1 MRKIFTKIF
10 LLLLMVV
17 VGQAAFSQTYCTA
30 LYSYGCGLDWLQSFS
45 TTGGSSN
52 ITNNNTGCQSLTST
66 GYSYYSAMTHTGIQ
80 GTTVN
85 FSFTINPVYTENV
98 KMWVD
103 FNNNGSF
110 MDPGE
115 QVYTGPNLAPN
126 SLVNGNFTIPFS
138 ATPGNKRMRIR
149 LVYGSTAFTDCSN
162 EFDGEAEDYNLMVIA
177 ATPCTGTPVAG
188 TSSIT
193 SSCPTTVSLNGTTNA
208 GSLALQWQ
216 SMPSCGGNWT
226 DIAGATGYS
235 YSITSL
241 AQPTQYRAYVICTP
255 TGLSDTSTITTVN
268 SVTPCYCTS
277 GAVYSAYEGITNVFL
292 NTMSN
297 SSTCGPTYTNYTSVP
312 ATKLLKGE
320 SYPFTI
326 GITGC
331 SSYIP
336 AIGTAV
342 FIDWNQNGSYST
354 AERVFTSTTNSTGTF
369 VVSGTITV
377 PATAVTGLTG
387 MRIVAGD
394 NNGSSFTGCDNPYY
408 GETEDYLVYIQY
420 APNVTGTGLVNYSGT
435 YCSGQD
441 ITLTA
446 SAPGVP
452 NPRYLWKK
460 PNNGGWDTSAT
471 LTMNNVQVNQSGTYY
486 VYTLSSNCPGGAPD
500 TSGAREVTIQVNQT
514 PNAPVVSPVIVY
526 CQNDVFDSIAVYG
539 QNIQWY
545 TVPTGG
551 VVSPAPVIN
560 TAVPNTATY
569 FISQT
574 VNGCE
579 GPRAQVSITV
589 SPKPAPPAVVSP
601 IGYCQGND
609 ADPLIATGQNIRWY
623 TVATG
628 GVGTTVTPTPTT
640 NAQGSYTWYAT
651 QTIDG
656 CESDRVPVVVN
667 IGYVPNA
674 VITTSREFVCQYD
687 TMTVGY
693 FGNAND
699 TATYT
704 WTMPAG
710 ATILQGSGQGPLL
723 VKFDSAGIRTVTL
736 IVNNGGCVG
745 PEATKDIPVHLS
757 PRLAIDAQ
765 PDACVDEIV
774 SLAVTYS
781 TMGIDQY
788 LWNFDGADTT
798 YASLP
803 RGPFGLKWATPGSKV
818 ISVTA
823 IDDGCVSL
831 PVTDIVNVHALPDA
845 TITASSTDVCSG
857 DSILFSAV
865 YDPAASYQW
874 LPYQFFPETNS
885 SSVWGTV
892 STNTKVILNVTNNYN
907 CRASDSIMVAA
918 KPCCQVYFPTA
929 FTPNNDGKNDLF
941 RMLTIGKSKD
951 SRTGAHEI
959 SVFKIQNRWGQTVY
973 ESADETRGWDGTF
986 NGQPQDM
993 GVYYFYVK
1001 YKCSDGNYYEEKGEL
1016 TLVR

>member
-1 MRKIFTKIF
+1 MR
-10 LLLLMVV
+10 
-17 VGQAAFSQTYCTA
+17 
-30 LYSYGCGLDWLQSFS
+30 
-45 TTGGSSN
+45 
-52 ITNNNTGCQSLTST
+52 
-66 GYSYYSAMTHTGIQ
+66 
-80 GTTVN
+80 
-85 FSFTINPVYTENV
+85 
-98 KMWVD
+98 VD
-103 FNNNGSF
+103 FNNNGSL

-115 QVYTGPNLAPN
+115 KVYAGPGLAPN
-126 SLVNGNFTIPFS
+126 SVVNGNFTIPFS

-149 LVYGSTAFTDCSN
+149 LVYGSTTFTDCSN

-188 TSSIT
+188 TSAIT

-216 SMPSCGGNWT
+216 SRPSCGGSWV

-235 YSITSL
+235 YSIISL
-241 AQPTQYRAYVICTP
+241 SQPTEYRAYVICTP

-268 SVTPCYCTS
+268 SVTPCYCS
-277 GAVYSAYEGITNVFL
+277 SSASAASYEGITNVFL

-320 SYPFTI
+320 SYPFSI
-326 GITGC
+326 AITGC
-331 SSYIP
+331 NSYVP
-336 AIGTAV
+336 PIGTAV

-354 AERVFTSTTNSTGTF
+354 TERVFTSTTNSTGTF

-394 NNGSSFTGCDNPYY
+394 NNGTSFTGCDNPYY
-408 GETEDYLVYIQY
+408 GEVEDYLVYIQY
-420 APNVTGTGLVNYSGT
+420 AQNVTGTGLVNYFGT

-452 NPRYLWKK
+452 NPHYLWKK

-471 LTMNNVQVNQSGTYY
+471 LTMTNVQVNQSGTYY

-526 CQNDVFDSIAVYG
+526 CQNDVFDSIPVYG

-551 VVSPAPVIN
+551 VVSPAPFIN

-569 FISQT
+569 YISQI

-579 GPRAQVSITV
+579 GPRAEVSITV
-589 SPKPAPPAVVSP
+589 APKPAPPAVVSP
-601 IGYCQGND
+601 VGYCQGNA
-609 ADPLIATGQNIRWY
+609 ADPLIATGQNVRWY

-651 QTIDG
+651 QTVDG

-674 VITTSREFVCQYD
+674 VITTSRDFVCQYD

-710 ATILQGSGQGPLL
+710 ATILQGTGQGPLL
-723 VKFDSAGIRTVTL
+723 VKFDSAGIRTVKL

-765 PDACVDEIV
+765 PDACVDEVV

-803 RGPFGLKWATPGSKV
+803 RGPFGLKWSTPGLKT
-818 ISVTA
+818 ITVTA

-831 PVTDIVNVHALPDA
+831 PVNDIVNVHALPDA

-865 YDPAASYQW
+865 YDPTASYQW
-874 LPYQFFPETNS
+874 LPYQFFGETNS

-892 STNTKVILNVTNNYN
+892 STNTNVILNVTNNYN

-929 FTPNNDGKNDLF
+929 FTPNNDGKNDRF

-1001 YKCSDGNYYEEKGEL
+1001 YKCADGNYYEEKGEV

>member
-1 MRKIFTKIF
+1 
-10 LLLLMVV
+10 
-17 VGQAAFSQTYCTA
+17 
-30 LYSYGCGLDWLQSFS
+30 
-45 TTGGSSN
+45 
-52 ITNNNTGCQSLTST
+52 
-66 GYSYYSAMTHTGIQ
+66 
-80 GTTVN
+80 
-85 FSFTINPVYTENV
+85 
-98 KMWVD
+98 
-103 FNNNGSF
+103 
-110 MDPGE
+110 
-115 QVYTGPNLAPN
+115 
-126 SLVNGNFTIPFS
+126 
-138 ATPGNKRMRIR
+138 
-149 LVYGSTAFTDCSN
+149 
-162 EFDGEAEDYNLMVIA
+162 
-177 ATPCTGTPVAG
+177 
-188 TSSIT
+188 
-193 SSCPTTVSLNGTTNA
+193 
-208 GSLALQWQ
+208 
-216 SMPSCGGNWT
+216 
-226 DIAGATGYS
+226 
-235 YSITSL
+235 
-241 AQPTQYRAYVICTP
+241 
-255 TGLSDTSTITTVN
+255 
-268 SVTPCYCTS
+268 
-277 GAVYSAYEGITNVFL
+277 
-292 NTMSN
+292 
-297 SSTCGPTYTNYTSVP
+297 
-312 ATKLLKGE
+312 
-320 SYPFTI
+320 
-326 GITGC
+326 
-331 SSYIP
+331 
-336 AIGTAV
+336 
-342 FIDWNQNGSYST
+342 
-354 AERVFTSTTNSTGTF
+354 
-369 VVSGTITV
+369 
-377 PATAVTGLTG
+377 
-387 MRIVAGD
+387 
-394 NNGSSFTGCDNPYY
+394 
-408 GETEDYLVYIQY
+408 
-420 APNVTGTGLVNYSGT
+420 
-435 YCSGQD
+435 
-441 ITLTA
+441 
-446 SAPGVP
+446 
-452 NPRYLWKK
+452 
-460 PNNGGWDTSAT
+460 
-471 LTMNNVQVNQSGTYY
+471 
-486 VYTLSSNCPGGAPD
+486 
-500 TSGAREVTIQVNQT
+500 
-514 PNAPVVSPVIVY
+514 VVSPV
-526 CQNDVFDSIAVYG
+526 
-539 QNIQWY
+539 
-545 TVPTGG
+545 
-551 VVSPAPVIN
+551 
-560 TAVPNTATY
+560 
-569 FISQT
+569 
-574 VNGCE
+574 
-579 GPRAQVSITV
+579 
-589 SPKPAPPAVVSP
+589 
-601 IGYCQGND
+601 GYCQGND